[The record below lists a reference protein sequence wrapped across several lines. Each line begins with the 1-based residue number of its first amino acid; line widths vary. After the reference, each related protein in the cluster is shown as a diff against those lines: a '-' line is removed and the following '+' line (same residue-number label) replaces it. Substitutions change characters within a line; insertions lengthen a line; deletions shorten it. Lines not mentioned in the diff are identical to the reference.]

1 MKKIF
6 MMCLIFITAILLL
19 GCNNAKINVKL
30 KYKNDTYNVNII
42 KGSKLN
48 VNELNF
54 INNKE
59 DAILYYGDK
68 FQTKYNNECLES
80 DITMMVCD
88 YNGSENLG
96 KLYSLQD
103 AYQEKYLTENDIRDI
118 YNNYKD
124 SSKKLVLS
132 KEIELKILNDRL
144 AIFKNTYK
152 DAKLEDISIYGYY
165 GNFNNSYVIRL
176 NDSFNDYS
184 QNIKELKINDVVFEY
199 SGPTFLVWVS
209 E

>member
-6 MMCLIFITAILLL
+6 MMCLIFITAILIL

-30 KYKNDTYNVNII
+30 KYKNDTYNVDIT
-42 KGSKLN
+42 KGSKFN
-48 VNELNF
+48 INELNF

-59 DAILYYGDK
+59 DVILFYGDK

-88 YNGSENLG
+88 YNGSEKLG

-124 SSKKLVLS
+124 STKKLVLS

-144 AIFKNTYK
+144 ANFKNTYK

-165 GNFNNSYVIRL
+165 GNFNNSYVVRL

-184 QNIKELKINDVVFEY
+184 QDIKELKINDVVFEY
-199 SGPTFLVWVS
+199 SGLHF
-209 E
+209 